1 MIGSLARKTTPSQH
15 RSQSFGIALRVLAV
29 LALFTLVI
37 ALATK
42 PARAHPH
49 VWVTAHA
56 EILYDESQR
65 IAGLRHIWTFDEFYS
80 AWAVQGLEEDFGAVG
95 PEQLRE
101 LAEIN
106 ATSLVEFGY
115 FTEARIDGDDRA
127 FAPPV
132 DYDMIYED
140 GHLTL
145 TFTLPLDEPA
155 RPRTAFVMEIYD
167 PTFFVSFT
175 IDKGDDAVRLV
186 GGPQGCA
193 KTITRP
199 ASSEIEEAQS
209 LSEAFFATLTAASD
223 FGEQFA
229 NRALIACP

>member
-1 MIGSLARKTTPSQH
+1 MPSC
-15 RSQSFGIALRVLAV
+15 GIALRMLTV
-29 LALFTLVI
+29 LALLTGMSV
-37 ALATK
+37 LATH

-56 EILYDESQR
+56 EILYDESR
-65 IAGLRHIWTFDEFYS
+65 RVAGLRHIWTFDEFYS
-80 AWAVQGLEEDFGAVG
+80 AWAVQGLEEDYGAVG
-95 PEQLRE
+95 PEELRE

-115 FTEARIDGDDRA
+115 FTQARIDGDDRA

-132 DYDMIYED
+132 DYDMVYE
-140 GHLTL
+140 GKQLTL
-145 TFTLPLDEPA
+145 SFTLPLSEPA

-175 IDKGDDAVRLV
+175 IDQGDEAVRLV
-186 GGPQGCA
+186 GGPQGCS

-199 ASSEIEEAQS
+199 SSSEIEETAS
-209 LSEAFFATLTAASD
+209 LSEAFFATLSAASD
-223 FGEQFA
+223 FGDQFA